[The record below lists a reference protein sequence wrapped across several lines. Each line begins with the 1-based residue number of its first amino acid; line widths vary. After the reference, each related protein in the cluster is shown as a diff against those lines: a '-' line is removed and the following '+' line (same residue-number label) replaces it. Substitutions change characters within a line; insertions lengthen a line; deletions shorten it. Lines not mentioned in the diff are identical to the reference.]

1 MSDGLSPVCVL
12 VRPWAASDRFAF
24 VQVRAGARGAGRLIA
39 GVVVL
44 FDNPERGR
52 VLVRRLVG
60 WARAYYRVHLDDS
73 ALPWLDDD
81 GARRNGTA
89 EPV

>member
-1 MSDGLSPVCVL
+1 MSDGLLPVCVL
-12 VRPWAASDRFAF
+12 VKPWAASDRFAF
-24 VQVRAGARGAGRLIA
+24 VQVRSGARGTGRLIA

-60 WARAYYRVHLDDS
+60 WARAYYRVYLDDS
-73 ALPWLDDD
+73 ALPWLSNDN
-81 GARRNGTA
+81 GA
-89 EPV
+89 

>member
-12 VRPWAASDRFAF
+12 VRSWGSSDRFVF

-39 GVVVL
+39 GVVVSL
-44 FDNPERGR
+44 DRPERGR
-52 VLVRRLVG
+52 VLVRKLVE

-73 ALPWLDDD
+73 ALPWIGNDN
-81 GARRNGTA
+81 GA
-89 EPV
+89 

>member
-1 MSDGLSPVCVL
+1 MSDGLSPVLVL

-39 GVVVL
+39 GVVVSL
-44 FDNPERGR
+44 DRPERGR
-52 VLVRRLVG
+52 VLARKLVE

-73 ALPWLDDD
+73 VLPWLDGDN
-81 GARRNGTA
+81 GA
-89 EPV
+89 

>member
-12 VRPWAASDRFAF
+12 VKPWGSSDRFAF

-39 GVVVL
+39 GVVVSL
-44 FDNPERGR
+44 DKPERGR
-52 VLVRRLVG
+52 VLVRKLVE

-73 ALPWLDDD
+73 ALPWLGNDN
-81 GARRNGTA
+81 GA
-89 EPV
+89 

>member
-1 MSDGLSPVCVL
+1 MSDGLLPVCVL
-12 VRPWAASDRFAF
+12 VKPWAASDRFAV
-24 VQVRAGARGAGRLIA
+24 VQVRSGARGTGRLIA

-60 WARAYYRVHLDDS
+60 WARAYYRVYLDDS
-73 ALPWLDDD
+73 ALPWLSDN
-81 GARRNGTA
+81 GA
-89 EPV
+89 

>member
-1 MSDGLSPVCVL
+1 MSDGSDGLSPVCVL

-24 VQVRAGARGAGRLIA
+24 VQVRSGARGTGRLIA

-60 WARAYYRVHLDDS
+60 WARAYYCVHLHDS
-73 ALPWLDDD
+73 VLPWLNDN
-81 GARRNGTA
+81 GA
-89 EPV
+89 

>member
-1 MSDGLSPVCVL
+1 MSDGLLPVCVL

-24 VQVRAGARGAGRLIA
+24 VQVRSGARGTGRLIA

-60 WARAYYRVHLDDS
+60 WARAYYRVYLDDS
-73 ALPWLDDD
+73 ALPWLSDN
-81 GARRNGTA
+81 GA
-89 EPV
+89 

>member
-1 MSDGLSPVCVL
+1 MSDGLSPVRVL

-39 GVVVL
+39 GVVVSL
-44 FDNPERGR
+44 DRPERGR
-52 VLVRRLVG
+52 VLARKLVE

-73 ALPWLDDD
+73 ALPWIGNDN
-81 GARRNGTA
+81 GA
-89 EPV
+89 

>member
-12 VRPWAASDRFAF
+12 ARSWGSSDRFAF

-39 GVVVL
+39 GVVVSL
-44 FDNPERGR
+44 DKPERGR
-52 VLVRRLVG
+52 VLVRKLVE

-73 ALPWLDDD
+73 ALPWLGNDN
-81 GARRNGTA
+81 GA
-89 EPV
+89 

>member
-1 MSDGLSPVCVL
+1 MSDGLLPVCVL

-24 VQVRAGARGAGRLIA
+24 VQVRSGARGTGRLIA

-60 WARAYYRVHLDDS
+60 WARAYYRVYLDDS
-73 ALPWLDDD
+73 ALPWLSNDN
-81 GARRNGTA
+81 GA
-89 EPV
+89 

>member
-1 MSDGLSPVCVL
+1 MNDGLLPVCVL
-12 VRPWAASDRFAF
+12 VKPWGSSDRFAF
-24 VQVRAGARGAGRLIA
+24 VQVRAGVRGAGRLIA

-73 ALPWLDDD
+73 ALPWLGNDN
-81 GARRNGTA
+81 GA
-89 EPV
+89 

>member
-1 MSDGLSPVCVL
+1 MSDGSDGLSPVCVL

-24 VQVRAGARGAGRLIA
+24 VQVRAGVLGTGRLIA
-39 GVVVL
+39 GVLVL

-52 VLVRRLVG
+52 VLVRRLIG

-73 ALPWLDDD
+73 VLPWFD
-81 GARRNGTA
+81 GDNGA
-89 EPV
+89 

>member
-1 MSDGLSPVCVL
+1 MSSDGLSPVCVL
-12 VRPWAASDRFAF
+12 VRLWSASDGFAF
-24 VQVRAGARGAGRLIA
+24 VQVRSGARGTGRLIA

-52 VLVRRLVG
+52 VLVRKLVG

-73 ALPWLDDD
+73 ALPWLDNDN
-81 GARRNGTA
+81 GA
-89 EPV
+89 

>member
-12 VRPWAASDRFAF
+12 VKPWGSSDRFAF

-39 GVVVL
+39 GVVVSL
-44 FDNPERGR
+44 DRPERGR
-52 VLVRRLVG
+52 VLVRKLVE

-73 ALPWLDDD
+73 ALPWIGNDN
-81 GARRNGTA
+81 GA
-89 EPV
+89 

>member
-12 VRPWAASDRFAF
+12 VRPWGSSDRFAF

-39 GVVVL
+39 GVVVSL
-44 FDNPERGR
+44 DRPERGR
-52 VLVRRLVG
+52 VLVRKLVE

-73 ALPWLDDD
+73 ALPWLGNDN
-81 GARRNGTA
+81 GA
-89 EPV
+89 

>member
-1 MSDGLSPVCVL
+1 MSDGSDGLSPVCVL

-24 VQVRAGARGAGRLIA
+24 VHLSSGARGSGRLIA

-60 WARAYYRVHLDDS
+60 WARAYYCVHLHDS
-73 ALPWLDDD
+73 VLPWLNDN
-81 GARRNGTA
+81 GA
-89 EPV
+89 

>member
-24 VQVRAGARGAGRLIA
+24 VQVRSGARGTGRLIA

-60 WARAYYRVHLDDS
+60 WARAYYCVHLDDS
-73 ALPWLDDD
+73 ALPWIGSDN
-81 GARRNGTA
+81 GA
-89 EPV
+89 

>member
-1 MSDGLSPVCVL
+1 MSDGLLPVCVL

-24 VQVRAGARGAGRLIA
+24 VQVRSGARGTGRLIA

-73 ALPWLDDD
+73 ALPWLGSDN
-81 GARRNGTA
+81 GA
-89 EPV
+89 

>member
-1 MSDGLSPVCVL
+1 MSDGLLPVCVL
-12 VRPWAASDRFAF
+12 VKPWAASDRFAF
-24 VQVRAGARGAGRLIA
+24 VQVRSGARGTGRLIA

-60 WARAYYRVHLDDS
+60 WARAYYRVYLDDS
-73 ALPWLDDD
+73 ALPWLSDN
-81 GARRNGTA
+81 GA
-89 EPV
+89 

>member
-12 VRPWAASDRFAF
+12 VKSWAASGRFVF

-39 GVVVL
+39 GVVVSL
-44 FDNPERGR
+44 DRPERGR
-52 VLVRRLVG
+52 VLVRKLVE

-73 ALPWLDDD
+73 ALPWIGNDN
-81 GARRNGTA
+81 GA
-89 EPV
+89 